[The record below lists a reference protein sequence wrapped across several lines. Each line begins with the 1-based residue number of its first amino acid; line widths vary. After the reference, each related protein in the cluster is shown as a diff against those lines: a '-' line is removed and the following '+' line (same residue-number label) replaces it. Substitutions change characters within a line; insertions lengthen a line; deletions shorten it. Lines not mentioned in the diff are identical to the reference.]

1 MSDHRTPEL
10 RVRRPGRPGGRSAPA
25 DAVGGTSP
33 SSTEPVADPSQSG
46 EDVPAE
52 GVLRQIQDLDDV
64 ASRAQRVWAEP
75 VAREW
80 LQSPNAMLNGATPLT
95 VLKMEGP
102 APVIAALDAAC
113 AGSYA

>member
-1 MSDHRTPEL
+1 MATHDPL
-10 RVRRPGRPGGRSAPA
+10 LPGRVRTARRVFGSKAKLALYLGVDRSRPGRWDR
-25 DAVGGTSP
+25 
-33 SSTEPVADPSQSG
+33 G

-52 GVLRQIQDLDDV
+52 GALRQIQDLDHV
-64 ASRAQRVWAEP
+64 WSRAQRVWAEP

-95 VLKMEGP
+95 VLEMEGP